1 MYLNMRSQVLKGCKL
16 PFHLRRQKSV
26 LVLLV
31 RNVRVL
37 TDRSLEE
44 RSLSWF

>member
-16 PFHLRRQKSV
+16 PFRSRRQKSV
-26 LVLLV
+26 LV
-31 RNVRVL
+31 RNVRAL

-44 RSLSWF
+44 RNLSLY